1 MRWPLLKKALVLAK
15 ESLRRPDIWVDFPPR
30 LGLAGQIIVFCQ
42 DDMEPLGEIH
52 YQQKTKGSKTVV
64 RFSMGDKIAEVDFPR
79 SKRVTIRSM
88 NPMEEL
94 RPILMNHGEAGF
106 KILADAAKTKFTSEE
121 SIVKWAIDGGLTSD
135 EAKRIVSYAKPKSGS
150 GEKKEFDRSDRVR
163 IIGPCMDFGEL
174 AWVVGV
180 QKNKKGTFYEV
191 LVDGSSSPIFVP
203 PEWLKENEAGVTPN
217 A

>member
-30 LGLAGQIIVFCQ
+30 LGVAGEITIFCQ
-42 DDMEPLGEIH
+42 DNMEPLGEIH
-52 YQQKTKGSKTVV
+52 YQQKTRGAKTVV
-64 RFSMGDKIAEVDFPR
+64 RFSIGDKIAEVDFPR
-79 SKRVTIRSM
+79 SKRVTIRSRG
-88 NPMEEL
+88 PMEEL

-106 KILADAAKTKFTSEE
+106 KILADAAKMKLTSDE
-121 SIVKWAIDGGLTSD
+121 SIVKWAIDGGLTSE
-135 EAKRIVSYAKPKSGS
+135 EANRIVSYANPKSERK
-150 GEKKEFDRSDRVR
+150 EKKEYERSDRVR

-174 AWVVGV
+174 AWVVGI

-191 LVDGSSSPIFVP
+191 LVDGSSKPIFVP